1 MKRNNGDALS
11 VRGLAAVRELALEV
25 VVDGEHMDVPI
36 GAVFTSELADPTQQ
50 MQGGELLLTTG
61 RTRENSYAA
70 WHEYVR
76 RLSEIGATGIGFGVG
91 DDVTYLDV
99 PEPLVRA
106 AREFDL
112 PLLRVPKTTAFF
124 EVTKRFYHEREESEK
139 AKLKQA
145 IDLHQTLTAAAG
157 TGNGLAAVSRT
168 WHAATGSELLVLDR
182 YGSIVFR
189 SRGFTEDALHAVSA
203 SVQNRALS
211 AGSSLR
217 LESAG
222 VGLRVLTIGGSQV
235 KGYVALTL
243 PPDTDVDASI
253 PTLVALVTL
262 DLERRWLQNEPER
275 RERSVRFQRFRGAE
289 SDAAAR
295 RFLRTLGVEASAVWG
310 VVVEVPREGAD
321 QIQEDLA
328 VALETSL
335 IRKHD
340 AFFEAFAFSEPGKAL
355 ASLNL
360 RCAIGIGSPATLG
373 RGLQTLYQAHLAL
386 ERSRRTG
393 DIATFVD
400 GSSHQF
406 LLQIADPEYLSIFA
420 NSVLGVVERASN
432 GAQLLETL
440 ETWLTSERSIGAASV
455 ALGLHRHTIR
465 DRLKRVEEILGKDLN
480 ALDTQTELW
489 LALKA
494 RGSSTP

>member
-1 MKRNNGDALS
+1 VNRKYGEAMS
-11 VRGLAAVRELALEV
+11 VRGLAAVSELALDV
-25 VVDGEHMDVPI
+25 IVDGGERMDVPI
-36 GAVFTSELADPTQQ
+36 GAVFTSELPDPTQQ

-61 RTRENSYAA
+61 RIRENKYSA
-70 WHEYVR
+70 WREYVS
-76 RLSEIGATGIGFGVG
+76 RLVEIGATGIGFGVG

-106 AREFDL
+106 AREFGF

-124 EVTKRFYHEREESEK
+124 EVTKRFYHEREEFEK
-139 AKLKQA
+139 AKLQQA
-145 IDLHQTLTAAAG
+145 ISLHQTLTAAAG
-157 TGNGLAAVSRT
+157 TGNGLAAVART

-182 YGSIVFR
+182 YSSIIFR
-189 SRGFTEDALHAVSA
+189 SRGFSDDALNAVSA
-203 SVQNRALS
+203 SVQSRALS
-211 AGSSLR
+211 AGASLR

-222 VGLRVLTIGGSQV
+222 MGLRLLTVGGSQI
-235 KGYVALTL
+235 KGYVALTV

-262 DLERRWLQNEPER
+262 DLERRWLQNEPDR
-275 RERSVRFQRFRGAE
+275 RERSIRFQRFRGAE

-310 VVVEVPREGAD
+310 VVVEIPREGAE

-328 VALETSL
+328 VALKTSL

-340 AFFEAFAFSEPGKAL
+340 AFFEAFTFGEPGNAL
-355 ASLNL
+355 ADLNL
-360 RCAIGIGSPATLG
+360 GCAVGIGSPATLG

-393 DIATFVD
+393 DVAAFVD

-406 LLQIADPEYLSIFA
+406 LLQIADPEYLAIFA
-420 NSVLGVVERASN
+420 NSVLGVVERAGN

-440 ETWLTSERSIGAASV
+440 ETWLTSERSIGAAAI
-455 ALGLHRHTIR
+455 ALGLHRHTVR
-465 DRLKRVEEILGKDLN
+465 DRLKRIEEILGKDLN
-480 ALDTQTELW
+480 TLDTQTELW

-494 RGSSTP
+494 RGSTS